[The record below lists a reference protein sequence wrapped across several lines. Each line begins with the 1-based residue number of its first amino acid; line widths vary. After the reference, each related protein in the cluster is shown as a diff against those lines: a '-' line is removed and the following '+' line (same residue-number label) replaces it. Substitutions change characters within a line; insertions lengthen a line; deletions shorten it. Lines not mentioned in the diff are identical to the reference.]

1 MSVSGL
7 TVYSAAGVGPLP
19 KNGTAWHEI
28 RQGCLKYLDNFSK
41 DFNDILKVRYII
53 TLIILM

>member
-19 KNGTAWHEI
+19 KNGTAWQEI
-28 RQGCLKYLDNFSK
+28 RQGCLNYLDNFSK

-53 TLIILM
+53 TLIM